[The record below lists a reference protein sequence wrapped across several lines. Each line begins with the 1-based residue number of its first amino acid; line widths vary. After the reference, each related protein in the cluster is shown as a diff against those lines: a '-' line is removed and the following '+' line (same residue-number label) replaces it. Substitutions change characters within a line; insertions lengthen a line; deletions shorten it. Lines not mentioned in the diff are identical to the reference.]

1 MATLIARR
9 PEFFMLRTQF
19 NRRLK
24 MKNIAL
30 LLFVGLI
37 ALVAPLSPVFG
48 ADNVYLVEKNF
59 NKVMPVFMPGHA
71 GDPAWVEGFVIGGD
85 IFYDG
90 AKVGTVTGEVW
101 LWNPPLAFNEA
112 YQQVGMVITN
122 TITALGNSTFEVHA
136 QGVALGSSTT
146 AASGDVTV
154 TWSGSVA
161 NGTGFFANN
170 YGVSAGAVSANMF
183 TQTAIGDEIVRV
195 RSGF

>member
-1 MATLIARR
+1 
-9 PEFFMLRTQF
+9 
-19 NRRLK
+19 
-24 MKNIAL
+24 MKIRHL
-30 LLFVGLI
+30 LVLLGLI
-37 ALVAPLSPVFG
+37 ALTLFLSPAFG
-48 ADNVYLVEKNF
+48 AGKLYIIEKEFNSVVPVY
-59 NKVMPVFMPGHA
+59 MPGHT
-71 GDPAWVEGFVIGGD
+71 GDPAWIEGFVIGGD
-85 IFYDG
+85 IFYNG
-90 AKVGTVTGEVW
+90 GKVGTVSGEVW
-101 LWNPPLAFNEA
+101 LWNPPLSLNEA

-122 TITALGNSTFEVHA
+122 TITALGDSTFEVHA

-195 RSGF
+195 RNGF

>member
-1 MATLIARR
+1 M
-9 PEFFMLRTQF
+9 EV
-19 NRRLK
+19 K
-24 MKNIAL
+24 MKYKAL
-30 LLFVGLI
+30 LAPWGLI
-37 ALVAPLSPVFG
+37 ALASLMSPAVG
-48 ADNVYLVEKNF
+48 ADNVYLIEKNF
-59 NKVMPVFMPGHA
+59 DEVTPVFMPGHN
-71 GDPAWVEGFVIGGD
+71 GDPAWIEGFVIGGD

-90 AKVGTVTGEVW
+90 VKVGTVTGEVW
-101 LWNPPLAFNEA
+101 LWNPPLSLNEA

-122 TITALGNSTFEVHA
+122 TITALGDSTFEVHA

-146 AASGDVTV
+146 TSAGDVTV

-170 YGVSAGAVSANMF
+170 YGVSAGAVSANIL